1 MNSESR
7 KDKLK
12 ITILSKKLFKKV
24 LKLKSLRLRLR
35 NKRKLCRLPLS
46 NLRMSLKMK
55 MEDWIEMWSKI
66 WSC

>member
-24 LKLKSLRLRLR
+24 LKLRSLGLKLRK
-35 NKRKLCRLPLS
+35 KRKSCRLPLS

-55 MEDWIEMWSKI
+55 MT
-66 WSC
+66 